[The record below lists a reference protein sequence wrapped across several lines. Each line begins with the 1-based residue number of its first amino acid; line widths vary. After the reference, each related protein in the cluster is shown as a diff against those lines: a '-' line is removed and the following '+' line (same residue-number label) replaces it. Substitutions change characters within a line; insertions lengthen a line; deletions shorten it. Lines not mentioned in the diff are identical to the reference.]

1 MTKLTKRRGVSGF
14 TLIEV
19 LVVIGLIA
27 ILAAVVI
34 IAINPGRQFAQA
46 RNAQRTSNVAAV
58 LNAIGQRL
66 TDNKGIFSGN
76 GCPDIGSLTAS
87 TTYNIYSSNVATST
101 GSVDLSCLTP
111 AYIPALPTD
120 PSATGDDTGYDL
132 MRDSNNRYT
141 VSAPSAELGESISIT
156 R

>member
-1 MTKLTKRRGVSGF
+1 
-14 TLIEV
+14 

-46 RNAQRTSNVAAV
+46 RNAQRTSNVAAI

-66 TDNKGIFSGN
+66 ADNKGIFAGD
-76 GCPDIGSLTAS
+76 GCPDIATLTAS
-87 TTYNIYSSNVATST
+87 TTYSIYNTAVATST
-101 GSVDLSCLTP
+101 GSVDLSCLAPT
-111 AYIPALPTD
+111 YIPALPAD
-120 PSATGDDTGYDL
+120 PNATGSDTGYDL
-132 MRDSNNRYT
+132 MRDANNRYT

>member
-1 MTKLTKRRGVSGF
+1 MTRSKRRKSSGF

-46 RNAQRTSNVAAV
+46 RNAQRTSNVTAI

-66 TDNKGIFSGN
+66 ADNKGIFAGS
-76 GCPDIGSLTAS
+76 GCPDIGGLTAS
-87 TTYNIYSSNVATST
+87 TTYNIYITNVATST

-111 AYIPALPTD
+111 TYIPALPTD
-120 PSATGDDTGYDL
+120 PNASGDDTGYDL
-132 MRDSNNRYT
+132 MRDSNSRYT
-141 VSAPSAELGESISIT
+141 VSAPNAELGESVSLT